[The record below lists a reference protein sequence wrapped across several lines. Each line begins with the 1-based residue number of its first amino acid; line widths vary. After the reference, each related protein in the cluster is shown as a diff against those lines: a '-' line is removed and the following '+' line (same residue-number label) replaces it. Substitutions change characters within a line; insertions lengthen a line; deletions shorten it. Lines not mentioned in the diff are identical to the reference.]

1 MTLAFIPE
9 TLMVSVDRLLPSRKI
24 PDGLI
29 NSRKFQQIFSSI
41 EDIGLIEPLSITA
54 ADKQSGTHTLLDGHL
69 RLIAL
74 QKLQHTEVPCIIAK
88 DDEAY
93 TYNTRINRLSTIQ
106 EHYMICRAIE
116 RGVSPERLAK
126 ALNVDVSSINKK
138 VRLLNGICP
147 EAADLLKDR
156 QFSNEI
162 FHSMRKMKPARQ
174 IECAELMLSANNLS
188 ITYADALLAAT
199 PIALLVDGQ
208 KPKKMSGVSQEQM
221 MRMEREMSSV
231 QAQYKLVEQT
241 YGQDMLN
248 LVLAR
253 GYLGKLLGNETVSRY
268 LKKCQPEVFAQFE
281 SIVATVSLDM

>member
-9 TLMVSVDRLLPSRKI
+9 TLMVSIEKLLPSRKI
-24 PDGLI
+24 PEGLI
-29 NSRKFQQIFSSI
+29 NSRKFQQIYSSI

-54 ADKQSGTHTLLDGHL
+54 IDKGSGCHTLLDGHL
-69 RLIAL
+69 RLIVM
-74 QKLQHTEVPCIIAK
+74 QKLNHTEVPCIIAK

-93 TYNTRINRLSTIQ
+93 TYNTRLNRLSTIQ

-126 ALNVDVSSINKK
+126 ALSVDVSSINKK
-138 VRLLNGICP
+138 VTLLNGICP

-156 QFSNEI
+156 QFSTEI
-162 FHSMRKMKPARQ
+162 SRVLRKMKPARQ
-174 IECAELMLSANNLS
+174 IECVELMLSANNLGIS
-188 ITYADALLAAT
+188 YADALLVAT
-199 PIALLVDGQ
+199 PAAMLVDGQ
-208 KPKKMSGVSQEQM
+208 KPKKLAGISQEQM

-253 GYLGKLLGNETVSRY
+253 GYLGKLLGNEGVSKY
-268 LKKCQPEVFAQFE
+268 LKKRQPEVFAQFE
-281 SIVATVSLDM
+281 TIVATVSLDM